1 MSKKIELL
9 ERMIQVKKKI
19 QSYNGKYMNDFM
31 EAHPL
36 YDSYKQIKKLENEI
50 YLKTTNER
58 MTEDLELFFGIKN

>member
-1 MSKKIELL
+1 
-9 ERMIQVKKKI
+9 
-19 QSYNGKYMNDFM
+19 MNDFM

-36 YDSYKQIKKLENEI
+36 YDSYKQIKKLENVI